1 MDKIQI
7 LIFTQNFV
15 IVLGN
20 LMTYAIII
28 RIIISWFTM
37 GTFGHRGR
45 IAQFFFDVTD
55 PVLNLCRKL
64 PHRIGMID
72 LSPLIALI
80 GIDLFVR
87 LIIIVIE
94 KVSEL

>member
-1 MDKIQI
+1 MTKLEI
-7 LIFTQNFV
+7 LVFTQNFV
-15 IVLGN
+15 VVLGN

-28 RIIISWFTM
+28 RIIISWFSM
-37 GTFGHRGR
+37 GSFNQRGR
-45 IAQFFFDVTD
+45 FAQFFYDATD
-55 PVLNLCRKL
+55 PILNMAKKI

-87 LIIIVIE
+87 LILILI
-94 KVSEL
+94 SRLA